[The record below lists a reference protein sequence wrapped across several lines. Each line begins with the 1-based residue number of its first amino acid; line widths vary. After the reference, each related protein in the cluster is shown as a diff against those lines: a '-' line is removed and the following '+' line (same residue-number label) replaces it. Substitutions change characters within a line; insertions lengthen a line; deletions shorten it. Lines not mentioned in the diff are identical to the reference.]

1 MKLSDKA
8 LLVQLQIS
16 RWTARKFDR
25 KATEDVANK
34 HGTVVDVGRYNK
46 SLLPMN
52 DMLDQVNKKATA
64 IREKFYKNTLP
75 WGINGTQILPSANYL
90 SFMTEFRKD
99 KSDYQWLVG
108 LFVDAYP
115 DLQQDAQRF
124 LGSLYNPSDYPSAD
138 EIANRFKIDM
148 AVFPVPSDDF
158 RTNIADDELQRIQSD
173 VQQRVE
179 QAAHNAMQ
187 DAWQRLYDRVKHLAD
202 KLNDPKATFKNSTVE
217 HITELCQLLP
227 RLNFADD
234 PNLEAMRLEVERKLV
249 GHHPDA
255 LRNDP
260 DLRRDK
266 AQEANDIMAKMG
278 AFMGAN

>member
-25 KATEDVANK
+25 KATEDVAIK

-124 LGSLYNPSDYPSAD
+124 LGSLYNPSDYPSVD